1 MNYVDNKR
9 KTDII
14 KEKNKK
20 QIDKI
25 RDKKSFQKESEN
37 NSNFKKDIDFSSL
50 SIKMDKEESK
60 SASND
65 NIEKEMIGKNIII
78 SKINNNAIANNNNN
92 LFNFTDKLYN
102 SEEHLS
108 KTKLFNIKNSGRDN
122 LLNLNFMRKVDNNN
136 QSIYKSSSRC
146 EIPKIYRKSLFSD
159 NKNIEENLLNLS
171 KQIEPSLLSKKSNY
185 ETKSKNNNYAAFF
198 KLKEKNKRPPKVT
211 YLDSILNNNNNNNN
225 NNNTNNGNNSNNG
238 NNGNN
243 SINRQNKNKDRNLA
257 SNKNYAN
264 DKKFT
269 KNIIFSPDKKG
280 RIKKSEEK
288 KEEEFQIIPKKGIG
302 IDIEEKN
309 MKIDLKETQNEKNS
323 LKKIK
328 WNPKKF
334 FCCLNCNLD

>member
-1 MNYVDNKR
+1 MNYFENK
-9 KTDII
+9 KKSEVI

-25 RDKKSFQKESEN
+25 RSKKSFKKESEK
-37 NSNFKKDIDFSSL
+37 NSNFKKDIEFSSI
-50 SIKMDKEESK
+50 SIKKEKEESK
-60 SASND
+60 SDAND
-65 NIEKEMIGKNIII
+65 KTEKEMIGKNIII
-78 SKINNNAIANNNNN
+78 SKINNNAIENNNNN
-92 LFNFTDKLYN
+92 LVNFTDNLYN
-102 SEEHLS
+102 SEEHMS
-108 KTKLFNIKNSGRDN
+108 KTKLFNRKNSSRDN
-122 LLNLNFMRKVDNNN
+122 LLNLNYMRKEDNNN
-136 QSIYKSSSRC
+136 KSIYKSSSRLD
-146 EIPKIYRKSLFSD
+146 IPKIYRKSLFSE
-159 NKNIEENLLNLS
+159 NKNIEENPLNLS
-171 KQIEPSLLSKKSNY
+171 KHLEPSLLSKKSNC

-198 KLKEKNKRPPKVT
+198 KLKEKIKRPPKVS
-211 YLDSILNNNNNNNN
+211 YIDSLLNNNNNN

-243 SINRQNKNKDRNLA
+243 STYRQNKSKDLNLA
-257 SNKNYAN
+257 SSRNYVNNKN
-264 DKKFT
+264 FT

-288 KEEEFQIIPKKGIG
+288 KEEEFQIIQKKGIG

-309 MKIDLKETQNEKNS
+309 MKLDLKETQNDKNN